1 MRAFPWILI
10 CLVQKKDY
18 GLADGKIEDGSVYDL
33 KNLSLQNR
41 ISETQDSGLIVL
53 FCFVF
58 SFRRCAVFWKRLLRI
73 GFWSSRN
80 AYDNSSWWVQGTEE
94 TNNHWC
100 LLYIKRDLS
109 TLHKL
114 FSFSPH
120 TSPLGR
126 CYCRDFPYT
135 LEIN

>member
-58 SFRRCAVFWKRLLRI
+58 SFMDQFGERHYFNMVF
-73 GFWSSRN
+73 
-80 AYDNSSWWVQGTEE
+80 
-94 TNNHWC
+94 
-100 LLYIKRDLS
+100 
-109 TLHKL
+109 
-114 FSFSPH
+114 
-120 TSPLGR
+120 
-126 CYCRDFPYT
+126 
-135 LEIN
+135 